1 MKSVIADYRYRT
13 ICLRIVPVS
22 GSPIYLT
29 RHVRDLVMGGHTYL
43 SASGYDFTGYSASAN
58 LAPAMVDVEGI
69 AGLAGI
75 GFDEIT
81 SGLFDNARCYLF
93 ATTWNNPVEDEE
105 QIVASILGKTTL
117 MDQRYR
123 IEEMALIDA
132 LNQSSGGTY
141 TAACP
146 KKFGGQEYAGCK
158 VSLPLITVTGALT
171 SVTSRSIVLISALAE
186 AADYFAYGTL
196 QLTSGA
202 NAGLKPIE
210 VKRHEADG
218 TIEVFEP
225 FYYLPVAGDTY
236 TLIPGCRKRLEDCR
250 DKWNNVINFG
260 GFSNVPSSSQYAQ
273 VGQR

>member
-29 RHVRDLVMGGHTYL
+29 HHVRDLVMGGHTYL

-58 LAPAMVDVEGI
+58 LSPAMVDVEGI

-93 ATTWNNPVEDEE
+93 ATTWSVPVEDEE
-105 QIVASILGKTTL
+105 PIVASILGKTTL
-117 MDQRYR
+117 MDRRYR

-132 LNQSSGGTY
+132 LNQSAGKTY

-146 KKFGGQEYAGCK
+146 KTFGGQEYAGCK
-158 VSLPLITVTGALT
+158 VALGPLTVTGTLSA
-171 SVTSRSIVLISALAE
+171 VTDRSIMRDSTRAE

-202 NAGLKPIE
+202 NSGLKPIE

-218 TIEVFEP
+218 TLEVFEP

-236 TLIPGCRKRLEDCR
+236 SLIPGCRKRLEDCR
-250 DKWNNVINFG
+250 DKWNNVING
-260 GFSNVPSSSQYAQ
+260 GFFSNVPSSSQYAQ

>member
-1 MKSVIADYRYRT
+1 MKAVIADYRYRT

-29 RHVRDLVMGGHTYL
+29 HHVRDLVMGGHTYL

-81 SGLFDNARCYLF
+81 SGIFDNARCYLF
-93 ATTWNNPVEDEE
+93 ATAWNNPVEDEE
-105 QIVASILGKTTL
+105 PIVASILGKTTL

-132 LNQSSGGTY
+132 LNQSAGKTY

-146 KKFGGQEYAGCK
+146 KTFGGQEYAGCK
-158 VSLPLITVTGALT
+158 VALGPLTVLSLIH
-171 SVTSRSIVLISALAE
+171 I
-186 AADYFAYGTL
+186 
-196 QLTSGA
+196 
-202 NAGLKPIE
+202 
-210 VKRHEADG
+210 
-218 TIEVFEP
+218 
-225 FYYLPVAGDTY
+225 
-236 TLIPGCRKRLEDCR
+236 
-250 DKWNNVINFG
+250 
-260 GFSNVPSSSQYAQ
+260 
-273 VGQR
+273 

>member
-1 MKSVIADYRYRT
+1 MCI
-13 ICLRIVPVS
+13 
-22 GSPIYLT
+22 
-29 RHVRDLVMGGHTYL
+29 RD
-43 SASGYDFTGYSASAN
+43 S
-58 LAPAMVDVEGI
+58 
-69 AGLAGI
+69 
-75 GFDEIT
+75 
-81 SGLFDNARCYLF
+81 CYLF
-93 ATTWNNPVEDEE
+93 ATTWSVPVEDEE
-105 QIVASILGKTTL
+105 PIVASILGKTTL
-117 MDQRYR
+117 MDRRYR

-132 LNQSSGGTY
+132 LNQSAGKTY

-146 KKFGGQEYAGCK
+146 KTFGGQEYAGCK

-225 FYYLPVAGDTY
+225 FYLSLIHICPAFGRRRLCHTRAGRLFRQHRLPPDRFPVRQRHWPDGRSRAGSD
-236 TLIPGCRKRLEDCR
+236 
-250 DKWNNVINFG
+250 
-260 GFSNVPSSSQYAQ
+260 SAAQ
-273 VGQR
+273 ARQRRQARRFLGRWR